1 MKNRTLHVKVG
12 EPPATA
18 LKRAAGTMKAL
29 ERGEKVEPYFSVG
42 FANVGQLFAI
52 FTPRRWELLA
62 ALRQNGPASIAELA
76 RLLGRDYKNVHDDIS
91 KLIEWQVIEKEQ
103 GGRGQVF
110 APYSEILVDVRLPD
124 QQAA

>member
-12 EPPATA
+12 EPPSTT
-18 LKRAAGTMKAL
+18 LKRVAGTMKAL
-29 ERGEKVEPYFSVG
+29 ERGEITEPYFSVG

-103 GGRGQVF
+103 GSRGQVF
-110 APYSEILVDVRLPD
+110 APYSEILVDVRLPG
-124 QQAA
+124 

>member
-12 EPPATA
+12 EPPSTA
-18 LKRAAGTMKAL
+18 LKRVAGTMKAL
-29 ERGEKVEPYFSVG
+29 ERGEMAEPYFSVG

-110 APYSEILVDVRLPD
+110 APYSEILVDVRLPG
-124 QQAA
+124 